1 LGLKAALANALD
13 RRPAL
18 QFSADWLVLREKLDQ
33 QARNRVLAEAL
44 AGRLKEHPHLLDLG
58 AGTGSLFRFM
68 APIIGRPQTWI
79 FADADETLLHAAVE
93 RTAEWGERN
102 GLEVISRQRPGKL
115 SLSLG
120 TSTGKWHIETLVTD
134 LGQVPHG
141 LPLDGVDAVVCSAL
155 LDLTSRAW
163 MARLFAVLRVPFYA
177 GMSVNGHD
185 AWVPRHSAD
194 RVVRTAFRRDQRRDK
209 GLGSAL
215 GNDSGDTALRLLAD
229 LGFQTRK
236 AASDW
241 RIPGSART
249 VTRRLAQMTSS
260 SALQSMPAL
269 TGKIAEWTS
278 ARLRQAAKGRLSI
291 RIGHFD
297 TLGFPPDG
305 QT

>member
-1 LGLKAALANALD
+1 LKAALPDALD

-18 QFSADWLVLREKLDQ
+18 QFSADWLGLREKLDQ
-33 QARNRVLAEAL
+33 QARNKAL
-44 AGRLKEHPHLLDLG
+44 AQALADRLKEQPRLLDLG

-68 APIIGRPQTWI
+68 APLIGRPQTWI
-79 FADADETLLHAAVE
+79 FADADETLLHAGLK
-93 RTAEWGERN
+93 RTAEWAERN
-102 GLEVISRQRPGKL
+102 GLDVVSRQGPGKP

-120 TSTGKWHIETLVTD
+120 TSTGKWRIETLVTD

-141 LPLDGVDAVVCSAL
+141 LPLDRVDAVVCSAL

-163 MARLFAVLRVPFYA
+163 MARLFAALRVPFYA
-177 GMSVNGHD
+177 GMSVNGRD
-185 AWVPRHSAD
+185 AWVPLHSAD

-209 GLGSAL
+209 GLGPAL
-215 GNDSGDTALRLLAD
+215 GNDAGETALRLLSD

-260 SALQSMPAL
+260 PALQAMP
-269 TGKIAEWTS
+269 GQKRKIADWTS
-278 ARLRQAAKGRLSI
+278 ARLKQAVKGRLSI

-297 TLGFPPDG
+297 ILGFPPDG